1 MFFFFFLEGG
11 VFVGGSR
18 TRFYFSTFADINKK
32 DFAYSYQQ
40 EDAMPTVSAL
50 GALIALIVAIFL
62 ILKKVSPAYGML
74 AGALVGGLVGGAD
87 LSQTVSLMIGGA
99 QGITTAVMRILA
111 AGVLAG
117 VLIES
122 GAANTIAETIT
133 NKLGET
139 RALLALALATLILTA
154 VGVFIDVAVITVSPI
169 ALALARRTDLS
180 KPAILL
186 AMIGGGKAGNLM
198 SPNPNAIAAAD
209 TFHLPL
215 TSVMMAGIIPAIFGL
230 ILTYFLAKRLRN
242 KGSRVSAQEVVVV
255 ETQNLPSFLT
265 ALVAPLVAIFLLA
278 LRPLADI
285 KVDPLIALPLGG
297 LIGALCMGK
306 LRQANNYAISGLG
319 KMAPVAIMLLGTGAL
334 AGIIANSGMKDVL
347 IEGLKHSGLPS
358 YILAPISGALMS
370 LATAST
376 TAGTAVASNVFSSTL
391 LELGV
396 SSLAGA
402 AMIHAGATVFDHMP
416 HGSFFH
422 ATGGSVNM
430 DMKERLKL
438 IPYESAVGLIMT
450 IVSTLIFGVFN

>member
-1 MFFFFFLEGG
+1 M
-11 VFVGGSR
+11 
-18 TRFYFSTFADINKK
+18 T
-32 DFAYSYQQ
+32 
-40 EDAMPTVSAL
+40 TVSAL
-50 GALIALIVAIFL
+50 GAIIALAVAIFL
-62 ILKKVSPAYGML
+62 ILKKVSPVYGML
-74 AGALVGGLVGGAD
+74 AGALIGGLIGGAD
-87 LSQTVSLMIGGA
+87 LTQTVTLMIGGA

-117 VLIES
+117 VLIDS
-122 GAANTIAETIT
+122 GAANTIAESIT

-186 AMIGGGKAGNLM
+186 AMIGGGKAGNII

-215 TSVMMAGIIPAIFGL
+215 TSVMMAGIIPAVFGL
-230 ILTYFLAKRLRN
+230 ILTYFLAKRLV
-242 KGSRVSAQEVVVV
+242 KKVSRVSEQEVVVV
-255 ETQNLPSFLT
+255 DKQDLPHFGT
-265 ALVAPLVAIFLLA
+265 AMIAPLCAILLLA
-278 LRPLADI
+278 LRPLFDI
-285 KVDPLIALPLGG
+285 KVDPLIALPVGG
-297 LIGALCMGK
+297 LVGALCMGK
-306 LRQANNYAISGLG
+306 IGHANRYAVSGLG

-334 AGIIANSGMKDVL
+334 AGIIANSGLKDVL
-347 IEGLKHSGLPS
+347 IQGLEHSGLPS
-358 YILAPISGALMS
+358 YILAPISGVLMS

-376 TAGTAVASNVFSSTL
+376 TAGTAVASNVFSGTL

-396 SSLAGA
+396 RGLAAA

-430 DMKERLKL
+430 DIKERLKL

-450 IVSTLIFGVFN
+450 IISTLIFGVFA

>member
-1 MFFFFFLEGG
+1 M
-11 VFVGGSR
+11 
-18 TRFYFSTFADINKK
+18 
-32 DFAYSYQQ
+32 
-40 EDAMPTVSAL
+40 
-50 GALIALIVAIFL
+50 
-62 ILKKVSPAYGML
+62 
-74 AGALVGGLVGGAD
+74 
-87 LSQTVSLMIGGA
+87 
-99 QGITTAVMRILA
+99 
-111 AGVLAG
+111 
-117 VLIES
+117 
-122 GAANTIAETIT
+122 
-133 NKLGET
+133 
-139 RALLALALATLILTA
+139 
-154 VGVFIDVAVITVSPI
+154 
-169 ALALARRTDLS
+169 
-180 KPAILL
+180 
-186 AMIGGGKAGNLM
+186 
-198 SPNPNAIAAAD
+198 
-209 TFHLPL
+209 
-215 TSVMMAGIIPAIFGL
+215 
-230 ILTYFLAKRLRN
+230 TYFLAKRLRN
-242 KGSRVSAQEVVVV
+242 KGSRVSAQEVVTV

-358 YILAPISGALMS
+358 YILAPISGALNVD
-370 LATAST
+370 LPQHQQLQ
-376 TAGTAVASNVFSSTL
+376 VQRLLRIVFSSTL

>member
-1 MFFFFFLEGG
+1 M
-11 VFVGGSR
+11 
-18 TRFYFSTFADINKK
+18 T
-32 DFAYSYQQ
+32 
-40 EDAMPTVSAL
+40 TVSAL
-50 GALIALIVAIFL
+50 GAIIALAVAIFL

-74 AGALVGGLVGGAD
+74 AGALIGGLIGGAD
-87 LSQTVSLMIGGA
+87 LTQTVTLMIGGA

-117 VLIES
+117 VLIDS
-122 GAANTIAETIT
+122 GAANTIAESIT

-154 VGVFIDVAVITVSPI
+154 VGVFVDVAVITVSPI

-186 AMIGGGKAGNLM
+186 AMIGGGKAGNII

-215 TSVMMAGIIPAIFGL
+215 TSVMMAGIIPAVFGL
-230 ILTYFLAKRLRN
+230 ILTYFLAKRLVK
-242 KGSRVSAQEVVVV
+242 KGSRVSEQEVIVVDK
-255 ETQNLPSFLT
+255 QDLPHFGT
-265 ALVAPLVAIFLLA
+265 AMIAPLCAILLLA
-278 LRPLADI
+278 LRPLFDI
-285 KVDPLIALPLGG
+285 KVDPLIALPVGG
-297 LIGALCMGK
+297 LVGALCMGK
-306 LRQANNYAISGLG
+306 IGHANRYAVSGLG

-334 AGIIANSGMKDVL
+334 AGIIANSGLKDVL
-347 IEGLKHSGLPS
+347 IQGLEHSGLPS
-358 YILAPISGALMS
+358 YILAPISGVLMS

-376 TAGTAVASNVFSSTL
+376 TARTAVASNVFSGTL

-396 SSLAGA
+396 RGLAAA

-430 DMKERLKL
+430 DIKERLKL

-450 IVSTLIFGVFN
+450 IISTLIFGVFA

>member
-1 MFFFFFLEGG
+1 M
-11 VFVGGSR
+11 
-18 TRFYFSTFADINKK
+18 TDFSEFSLLA
-32 DFAYSYQQ
+32 
-40 EDAMPTVSAL
+40 
-50 GALIALIVAIFL
+50 VAFPKIRERL
-62 ILKKVSPAYGML
+62 
-74 AGALVGGLVGGAD
+74 
-87 LSQTVSLMIGGA
+87 Q
-99 QGITTAVMRILA
+99 
-111 AGVLAG
+111 
-117 VLIES
+117 
-122 GAANTIAETIT
+122 
-133 NKLGET
+133 
-139 RALLALALATLILTA
+139 LALALATLILTA

-215 TSVMMAGIIPAIFGL
+215 TSVMMAGIIPAILGL

-242 KGSRVSAQEVVVV
+242 KGSRVSAQEVVAV

>member
-1 MFFFFFLEGG
+1 M
-11 VFVGGSR
+11 
-18 TRFYFSTFADINKK
+18 T
-32 DFAYSYQQ
+32 
-40 EDAMPTVSAL
+40 TVSSF
-50 GALIALIVAIFL
+50 GALVALIVAIFL
-62 ILKKVSPAYGML
+62 ILKKVSPVYGML
-74 AGALVGGLVGGAD
+74 TGALIGGLVGGAD
-87 LSQTVSLMIGGA
+87 LSETVNLMVGGA
-99 QGITTAVMRILA
+99 QGITTAVMRILV

-122 GAANTIAETIT
+122 GAASTIAETIT
-133 NKLGET
+133 HKLGEA

-169 ALALARRTDLS
+169 ALALARRTNLS
-180 KPAILL
+180 KSAVLL

-215 TSVMMAGIIPAIFGL
+215 TSVMVAGIIPGIFGL
-230 ILTYFLAKRLRN
+230 ALTYFLAKRLKN
-242 KGSRVSAQEVVVV
+242 KGSFVSAQESVAVD
-255 ETQNLPSFLT
+255 TQNLPSFLT
-265 ALVAPLVAIFLLA
+265 ALVAPLVAILLLA

-306 LRQANNYAISGLG
+306 LRHANSYAISGLG

-334 AGIIANSGMKDVL
+334 AGIIGNSDMKDVL
-347 IEGLKHSGLPS
+347 IEGLKDSGLPA
-358 YILAPISGALMS
+358 YILAPISGVLMS
-370 LATAST
+370 LATSST

-396 SSLAGA
+396 SSLAAA
-402 AMIHAGATVFDHMP
+402 AMIHAGAIVFDNMP

-430 DMKERLKL
+430 NMKERLKL
-438 IPYESAVGLIMT
+438 IPHESAIGLIMT
-450 IVSTLIFGVFN
+450 VVSTLIFGVFY

>member
-1 MFFFFFLEGG
+1 M
-11 VFVGGSR
+11 
-18 TRFYFSTFADINKK
+18 T
-32 DFAYSYQQ
+32 
-40 EDAMPTVSAL
+40 TVSAI
-50 GALIALIVAIFL
+50 GALVALIVAIFL

-74 AGALVGGLVGGAD
+74 VGALVGGLIGGAD

-122 GAANTIAETIT
+122 GAANSIAETIT

-139 RALLALALATLILTA
+139 RALLALALATMILTA
-154 VGVFIDVAVITVSPI
+154 VGVFVDVAVITVSPI
-169 ALALARRTDLS
+169 ALALSRRSDLS
-180 KPAILL
+180 KAAILL
-186 AMIGGGKAGNLM
+186 AMIGGGKAGNIM

-215 TSVMMAGIIPAIFGL
+215 TSVMMAGIIPALFGL
-230 ILTYFLAKRLRN
+230 ILTYFLAKRLIN
-242 KGSRVSAQEVVVV
+242 KGSKVTDKEVIVL

-265 ALVAPLVAIFLLA
+265 ALVAPLVAILLLE
-278 LRPLADI
+278 LRPLFDI

-306 LRQANNYAISGLG
+306 LRNINSYAINGLS
-319 KMAPVAIMLLGTGAL
+319 KMTPVAIMLLGTGAL
-334 AGIIANSGMKDVL
+334 AGIIANSGLKEVL
-347 IEGLKHSGLPS
+347 IQGLEHSGLPS
-358 YILAPISGALMS
+358 YILAPISGVLMS

-430 DMKERLKL
+430 DIKERLKL
-438 IPYESAVGLIMT
+438 IPYESAVGLMMT
-450 IVSTLIFGVFN
+450 IVSTLIFGVFKF

>member
-1 MFFFFFLEGG
+1 M
-11 VFVGGSR
+11 
-18 TRFYFSTFADINKK
+18 TA
-32 DFAYSYQQ
+32 
-40 EDAMPTVSAL
+40 VSSF
-50 GALIALIVAIFL
+50 GALVALIVAIFL
-62 ILKKVSPAYGML
+62 ILKKVSPVYGML
-74 AGALVGGLVGGAD
+74 TGALIGGLVGGAD
-87 LSQTVSLMIGGA
+87 LSETVNLMIGGA

-122 GAANTIAETIT
+122 GAASTIAETIT
-133 NKLGET
+133 YKLGEA

-169 ALALARRTDLS
+169 ALALARRTNLS
-180 KPAILL
+180 KSAVLL

-215 TSVMMAGIIPAIFGL
+215 TSVMVAGIIPGIFGL
-230 ILTYFLAKRLRN
+230 ALTYFLAKRLKN
-242 KGSRVSAQEVVVV
+242 KGSFVSAQESIAVD
-255 ETQNLPSFLT
+255 TQHLPSFLT
-265 ALVAPLVAIFLLA
+265 ALVAPLVAILLLA

-306 LRQANNYAISGLG
+306 LRHANSYAISGLG

-334 AGIIANSGMKDVL
+334 AGIIGNSGMKDVL
-347 IEGLKHSGLPS
+347 IEGLKDSGLPA
-358 YILAPISGALMS
+358 YILAPISGVLMS

-396 SSLAGA
+396 SSLAAA
-402 AMIHAGATVFDHMP
+402 AMIHAGAIVFDNMP

-430 DMKERLKL
+430 NMKERLKL
-438 IPYESAVGLIMT
+438 IPYESAIGLIMT
-450 IVSTLIFGVFN
+450 VVSTLIFGVFY